1 MREKTIITTVEI
13 TEIIKDMPEC
23 FALDKEA
30 QANHVKQKIKEAL
43 GADDVVVTNVQEFD
57 LG

>member
-13 TEIIKDMPEC
+13 TEIIRNMPEC

-30 QANHVKQKIKEAL
+30 QANHVKQKIKEVL
-43 GADDVVVTNVQEFD
+43 CADDVVVTNVQEFD
-57 LG
+57 LD